1 VADARDALLERY
13 GRFYGD
19 EHLAI
24 TFTSALE
31 GDDAKRVTTKGWDKT
46 APLPDAAY
54 AAGLI
59 GSRGL
64 KANPAV
70 VLRPSN
76 LIVLEC
82 DTEADLVAVEELKLP
97 ETITVRSSA
106 PYKRHW
112 WFRPPMELGMVPYV
126 AFRFESG
133 RLTAD
138 SGRYFL
144 VPPSLHPS
152 GAIYSFLPGR
162 GPDEVDIAE
171 LPEAAY
177 AYLARE
183 ARQDDDDLRER
194 ISTDPEAKIQA
205 GKRREM
211 IFRYA
216 CQQQRWGIPYESILR
231 NCQEFNLTR
240 CLPPVEEYQV
250 KTQVDGAMKY
260 PAGEEIRYAMPK
272 ADPDDWLD
280 DHPGDPRTTRSDD
293 GVIWL
298 EGYEL
303 KEARYIDRP
312 LIQAATFTLVG
323 GRPGVGKGA
332 LCAHWVARCTT
343 GRMYPEPRRVL
354 WLSSEDDPSID
365 LGPRVEAAGGDRSM
379 VGLIPHTFQLPA
391 SADWLIARLRD
402 FENIGLVIIDPI
414 SNHTG
419 TTNTDRE
426 NEVRT
431 ALMPLGVIAHELD
444 VPILGVRHITTKE
457 AKGGAL
463 MHILGSTAWIGV
475 PRVVLAAVK
484 DPTDPETV
492 HVKPIKGN
500 RVPISE
506 AGRQFHL
513 DGHLL
518 PGFNETVVVA
528 RDVGASEADIDTML
542 AGEAETKSQ
551 KAESVIVDVLQQNGG
566 VMESDALDFM
576 VSEQTGLK
584 AATLRKVRTK
594 LRDDGVIRH
603 VADRDDYGRAT
614 TWQVHLTTPFMPEEA
629 EVQESEPSDDPHGPR
644 ARARAGEQEKNT
656 LLLFPGVLHPQA
668 TTHQEKNERSGDLQG
683 LSDVTSRNQADSST
697 THESTTPPREES
709 KPKWDDDIPF

>member
-1 VADARDALLERY
+1 
-13 GRFYGD
+13 
-19 EHLAI
+19 
-24 TFTSALE
+24 
-31 GDDAKRVTTKGWDKT
+31 
-46 APLPDAAY
+46 
-54 AAGLI
+54 
-59 GSRGL
+59 
-64 KANPAV
+64 
-70 VLRPSN
+70 
-76 LIVLEC
+76 
-82 DTEADLVAVEELKLP
+82 
-97 ETITVRSSA
+97 
-106 PYKRHW
+106 
-112 WFRPPMELGMVPYV
+112 
-126 AFRFESG
+126 
-133 RLTAD
+133 
-138 SGRYFL
+138 
-144 VPPSLHPS
+144 
-152 GAIYSFLPGR
+152 
-162 GPDEVDIAE
+162 
-171 LPEAAY
+171 
-177 AYLARE
+177 
-183 ARQDDDDLRER
+183 
-194 ISTDPEAKIQA
+194 
-205 GKRREM
+205 
-211 IFRYA
+211 
-216 CQQQRWGIPYESILR
+216 
-231 NCQEFNLTR
+231 
-240 CLPPVEEYQV
+240 
-250 KTQVDGAMKY
+250 
-260 PAGEEIRYAMPK
+260 
-272 ADPDDWLD
+272 
-280 DHPGDPRTTRSDD
+280 
-293 GVIWL
+293 
-298 EGYEL
+298 
-303 KEARYIDRP
+303 
-312 LIQAATFTLVG
+312 
-323 GRPGVGKGA
+323 
-332 LCAHWVARCTT
+332 
-343 GRMYPEPRRVL
+343 
-354 WLSSEDDPSID
+354 
-365 LGPRVEAAGGDRSM
+365 M